1 MYYDTSVSEGGFRKF
16 LGEDHKS
23 ETHPEHCLTLH
34 VLSLSQDELYKIRS

>member
-23 ETHPEHCLTLH
+23 ETHCLTLH